1 MTGGVRAGREGS
13 GELHRTFPQNK
24 RAVKL
29 RVEGRV
35 LLLEPHGRGHRAAW
49 VSGDPLPMAGS
60 VTLRV
65 QPPGL
70 GWRHRVTEGQ
80 QGRGVDGRVSE

>member
-1 MTGGVRAGREGS
+1 
-13 GELHRTFPQNK
+13 
-24 RAVKL
+24 
-29 RVEGRV
+29 
-35 LLLEPHGRGHRAAW
+35 
-49 VSGDPLPMAGS
+49 MAGS

-65 QPPGL
+65 EPPEL